1 VDFGLYGSRASVGLP
16 VIFLG
21 CLIAFLLGPA
31 GSSAAGQTYPNTV
44 EFWGGVA
51 GWSGENAQGFENGP
65 STGAT
70 FLFHVGIPVQV
81 GLDIAFARMDSD
93 QIVGE
98 VDEFS
103 ASAAARYRL
112 TLIPGFRPFLGLR
125 GGYTRLSADYSDF
138 RFEQNGSMIGGNA
151 GLEIPLGSRVM
162 LVATAEAMHYT
173 YRDTTIFLEDIPI
186 PSTGG
191 SAWRYWGRLG
201 LAFRWG
207 H

>member
-1 VDFGLYGSRASVGLP
+1 LLP
-16 VIFLG
+16 LIAG
-21 CLIAFLLGPA
+21 CLIAGWPA
-31 GSSAAGQTYPNTV
+31 AVSAHQPYPNTA

-51 GWSGENAQGFENGP
+51 GWSGEDARGFETGP

-70 FLFHVGIPVQV
+70 FLFHIGMPVEV

-93 QIVGE
+93 QFVGE

-103 ASAAARYRL
+103 ASAEVRYRL
-112 TLIPGFRPFLGLR
+112 AFIPVIRPFLGAR
-125 GGYTRLSADYSDF
+125 GGYTRLSADYADLE
-138 RFEQNGSMIGGNA
+138 FEQNGSMIGGNA
-151 GLEIPLGSRVM
+151 GLEVPVGSRVM
-162 LVATAEAMHYT
+162 FVVTGEAMYYSYH
-173 YRDTTIFLEDIPI
+173 DTTIFLEDIPI

-201 LAFRWG
+201 LSFRWR